1 MPGGRF
7 EISTFK
13 SSLSP
18 RAAPQVEIGI
28 IASKHLFLY
37 QAARSAES
45 RKTNTSRRAIILR
58 LDSSLH
64 GWPAFRHGL
73 ATNLHTLGVDD
84 KSSQAIL
91 RHSNIGITQNIYIK
105 ALTESQVN
113 AWIH

>member
-28 IASKHLFLY
+28 IPSKHLFLY
-37 QAARSAES
+37 QAAQSAES

-58 LDSSLH
+58 LDSSLPGSH
-64 GWPAFRHGL
+64 GWPAFRRGL
-73 ATNLHTLGVDD
+73 ATNLHTLGVDENLARR
-84 KSSQAIL
+84 SC
-91 RHSNIGITQNIYIK
+91 GIATLASRKIFTSK
-105 ALTESQVN
+105 L
-113 AWIH
+113 